1 MNLITLP
8 IVLPILTAIAC
19 MLTARNAR
27 AQKLINIIGNAALFV
42 AACALLVQVNREGI
56 QVMTSGSWQPPFGIT
71 LVADLLA
78 AIMVMISGL
87 ISLTT
92 SLYAWHDIDEGRRRY
107 GFAIFMNF
115 MMLGVCG
122 SFLTGDIFNLF
133 VWFEVMLISS
143 FSLMALGGERRQL
156 EGGLKYVILN
166 LFASAIFLSAV
177 AILYGL
183 TGTLNMADIADRLN
197 NAENPA
203 LVTTTALLLLVSFGL
218 KAGLFPL
225 FFWLPSSYHTPPV
238 SVSAIFAGLLTK
250 VGVYA
255 LMRVFTLI
263 FVHDIAFTHTL
274 LLVISVG
281 TMLFGVLGA
290 VAAYNF
296 RRLLSFH
303 IISQIG
309 YMIFGLALMSPLALA
324 GAIFYLIHHIIVKTN
339 LFFISGLVERRCGTP
354 DLLKTGGMY
363 QIAPLTAVLFFIP
376 AMSLAGIP
384 PLSGFFAKYAVIKAG
399 IDSGFAFYTG
409 VALFVGMLTLYSMTK
424 IWAEA
429 FWKKPPEDAHLP
441 AMPDPNARL
450 TYVPVVLLAACT
462 LYLGFQPEF
471 FFEMSQRAAEQLLNP
486 QEYIRAVLASQPQP

>member
-1 MNLITLP
+1 
-8 IVLPILTAIAC
+8 
-19 MLTARNAR
+19 
-27 AQKLINIIGNAALFV
+27 
-42 AACALLVQVNREGI
+42 
-56 QVMTSGSWQPPFGIT
+56 
-71 LVADLLA
+71 
-78 AIMVMISGL
+78 
-87 ISLTT
+87 
-92 SLYAWHDIDEGRRRY
+92 
-107 GFAIFMNF
+107 MNF

-143 FSLMALGGERRQL
+143 FSLIALGGERRQL

-166 LFASAIFLSAV
+166 LFASALFLSAV

-197 NAENPA
+197 EADNPA
-203 LVTTTALLLLVSFGL
+203 LVTTTALILMVSFGL
-218 KAGLFPL
+218 KAGVFPL

-263 FVHDIAFTHTL
+263 FIHDIALTHTL
-274 LLVISVG
+274 LLVVSVA

-309 YMIFGLALMSPLALA
+309 YMIFGLALMSPLALG
-324 GAIFYLIHHIIVKTN
+324 GAIFYLVHHIIVKTN
-339 LFFISGLVERRCGTP
+339 LFFISGIVEKRCGTP

-363 QIAPLTAVLFFIP
+363 QIAPWTAVLFFIP

-384 PLSGFFAKYAVIKAG
+384 PLSGFFAKFAVIKAG
-399 IDSGFAFYTG
+399 LDSGFAFFTG
-409 VALFVGMLTLYSMTK
+409 VALLVGLLTLYSMTK

-429 FWKKPPEDAHLP
+429 FWKKPPDDAHLP
-441 AMPDPNARL
+441 AAVDPNSRWIYL
-450 TYVPVVLLAACT
+450 PVSLLAGCT
-462 LYLGFQPEF
+462 LYLGFAPQTF
-471 FFEMSQRAAEQLLNP
+471 FAISEMAAAQLLNP
-486 QEYIRAVLASQPQP
+486 AEYLHAVLSSVHQP